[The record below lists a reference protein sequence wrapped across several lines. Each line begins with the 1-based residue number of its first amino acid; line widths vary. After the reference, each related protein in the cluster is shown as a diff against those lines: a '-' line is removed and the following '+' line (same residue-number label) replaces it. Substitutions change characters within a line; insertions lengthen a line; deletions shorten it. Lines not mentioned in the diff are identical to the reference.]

1 MADKRISELSPASA
15 VAGADI
21 TMIVQGGVNKK
32 VTFANIFNKINT
44 PVHVNQAQTDQ
55 DTRISG
61 VNDAN
66 LVYVDASADRIGF
79 GTNTPIDKID
89 INGGLNFDGIV
100 SNESYN
106 TQTTAGAVSIL
117 TDTTI
122 IDSLA
127 DISVTLPASTRNGQM
142 KTIIATSSGV
152 VTLTST
158 AFFGLTSITFNSSG
172 DSVVLKNIANKWYV
186 ISGYGVVIA

>member
-21 TMIVQGGVNKK
+21 TMIVQGGANKK

-89 INGGLNFDGIV
+89 INGGLNFDGVV

-127 DISVTLPASTRNGQM
+127 DISVTLPASARNGQM